1 MATTANSSNLSALY
15 KILYPQGHV
24 PDETYQD
31 YPMLS
36 LLARDENFYG
46 SSMFL
51 PLKYGNG
58 NKRSST
64 FANAQSNSGPS
75 SNVGFT
81 VTRATDYA
89 VAYIDNQSMEA
100 SEKDEGAFVDIFKH
114 EVDAAMKASV
124 QSEAQS
130 LAGDGTGI
138 IGQISA
144 SSNVATAVITLADI
158 EQITNFEVG
167 NVLVVTATVGGAA
180 RAGSVTISAVNRRT
194 GQLTAS
200 AAWSAGIGAVAAGD
214 YIAIEGDLNLK
225 PRGFSA
231 WIPESDPSSTA
242 FFGVDRTP
250 DLLRLSGVRDDYSA
264 KPIEEALVLAA
275 KDMNLNG
282 AAVDYGFLSFG
293 KHAELENALGSKV
306 QFVDVMSQAGIG
318 FRGIKIAS
326 GKKPVTIMSD
336 LTCKSDRLWMMQ
348 GNTWKLRSLKKS
360 IRLLEQDGLKSL
372 RQATADG
379 QEVRIGG
386 YKQFTCEAPGYNG
399 NFKI

>member
-1 MATTANSSNLSALY
+1 MSTTATSANLAALY

-31 YPMLS
+31 FPFLS
-36 LLARDENFYG
+36 LMARDENFYG

-64 FANAQSNSGPS
+64 FTSAQGNSGPS

-81 VTRATDYA
+81 LTRARDYA
-89 VAYIDNQSMEA
+89 VAYIDNESMEA

-114 EVDAAMKASV
+114 EVDAAMKSSV
-124 QSEAQS
+124 ISEAQS

-144 SSNVATAVITLADI
+144 GSNVASPTITLADI
-158 EQITNFEVG
+158 TQITNFEVG
-167 NVLVVTATVGGAA
+167 NVLAATATVGGSAKS
-180 RAGSVTISAVNRRT
+180 GTVTITALNRKT
-194 GQLTAS
+194 GTITLGGN
-200 AAWSAGIGAVAAGD
+200 WSAGIATIAAGD
-214 YIAIEGDLNLK
+214 YLAIDGDLNLK
-225 PRGFSA
+225 PKGFSA
-231 WIPESDPSSTA
+231 WIPEADPDSTA
-242 FFGVDRTP
+242 FFGVNRTP
-250 DLLRLSGVRDDYSA
+250 DLLRLAGVRDDYSA
-264 KPIEEALVLAA
+264 KPIEEALVLIG

-282 AAVDYGFLSFG
+282 AMCDYNFISFD

-306 QFVDVMSQAGIG
+306 QYVDVQSPIGIG
-318 FRGIKIAS
+318 FRGIKIS
-326 GKKPVTIMSD
+326 TGKRPMTVLAD
-336 LTCKSDRLWMMQ
+336 LTLKNDRSWAVQ
-348 GNTWKLRSLKKS
+348 SNTWKLRSLKKS
-360 IRLLEQDGLKSL
+360 IRMLEQDGLKSL
-372 RQATADG
+372 RVSNADA

-386 YKQFTCEAPGYNG
+386 YKQFSCEAPGYNG